1 VRLSEITVYP
11 VKSTR
16 GTSLIEAVVEPWGLA
31 QDRRW
36 MVLDAK
42 SDKINVQRYHQLQG
56 ITATPT
62 AVGLHLAAPGIAP
75 LSIDVPVAGEPVSV
89 SLSRVGHATSAGAAA
104 DSWMSTVLGFP
115 ARLVWLDDPTRRSIS
130 AKHGGKAGDTLSLAD
145 TGPLL
150 LGSAV
155 SMAQLNDW
163 IAETA
168 AERDEPEP
176 EPLTIARFRPNV
188 VVAGDVKPFAEDG
201 WAGIRIG
208 EVEFRASERCDRCAT
223 TNIDPETLQ
232 SGKEPIRTL
241 ARHRKWDGSTWFG
254 VRLVPV
260 NVGVLRV
267 GDPVTPLD

>member
-1 VRLSEITVYP
+1 VPLSEITVYP

-16 GTSLIEAVVEPWGLA
+16 GTSLTEAEVEPWGLA

-36 MVLDAK
+36 MVIDAN
-42 SDKINVQRYHQLQG
+42 SDKIDVQRYHRLQA
-56 ITATPT
+56 ITATPK
-62 AVGLHLAAPGIAP
+62 AAGLDLVAPGVAT
-75 LSIDVPVAGEPVSV
+75 LSVDVPVRGEPVSV
-89 SLSRVGHATSAGAAA
+89 SLSRVGHAVSAGAAA
-104 DSWMSTVLGFP
+104 DAWLSTVLGFP
-115 ARLVWLDDPTRRSIS
+115 ARLVWLDDPTRRSVS
-130 AKHGGKAGDTLSLAD
+130 AEHGGKAGDTLSLAD

-176 EPLTIARFRPNV
+176 EPLTIDRFRPNV
-188 VVAGDVKPFAEDG
+188 VVAGDFKPFAEDDWSG
-201 WAGIRIG
+201 VRIG
-208 EVEFRASERCDRCAT
+208 DVEFRASERCDRCAT
-223 TNIDPETLQ
+223 TTINPRTLQ

-267 GDPVTPLD
+267 GDPVTPLG